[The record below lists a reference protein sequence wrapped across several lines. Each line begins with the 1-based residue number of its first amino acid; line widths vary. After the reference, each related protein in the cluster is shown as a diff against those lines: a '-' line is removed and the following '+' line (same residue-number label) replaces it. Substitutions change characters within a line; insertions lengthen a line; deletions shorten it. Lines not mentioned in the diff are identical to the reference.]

1 MSRPERNEAEAYYF
15 KYIDQVPQDDV
26 VAVMARQIEDC
37 GRIFSGISEEKSLH
51 RYAPEKWSIRQV
63 LNHLTDNERSFVF
76 RALWF
81 GRGFTDPVAGFD
93 QNIAANGA
101 RADEY
106 SWARHLTEFR
116 EVRAATLAFFR
127 NLPAEGWKR
136 GGVANGNFVTV
147 NSLAYIIA
155 GHVEHHM
162 VILRERYL

>member
-15 KYIDQVPQDDV
+15 KYIDQVSQDDV

-37 GRIFSGISEEKSLH
+37 GRIFNGISEEKSLH

-106 SWARHLTEFR
+106 SWARHVTEFR

-147 NSLAYIIA
+147 NALAYIIA
-155 GHVEHHM
+155 GHLEHHM
-162 VILRERYL
+162 VILQERYL